1 MSELIIRYV
10 HFLGVFGL
18 VSSLVAEH
26 LLISKETKIEQFK
39 KLVLTDLVYGISAV
53 IALVSG
59 LSLWLWVGKPAD
71 FYSANWIF
79 HAKLT
84 LFVLTFLFSLYPTK
98 FFLKHRNTESEAVSI
113 PKSVI
118 MVIRLEL
125 LLVFIIPFF
134 AVLMANGY

>member
-10 HFLGVFGL
+10 HFLGVFG
-18 VSSLVAEH
+18 VVASLVAEH

-59 LSLWLWVGKPAD
+59 LGLWLWVGKPAE
-71 FYSANWIF
+71 FYSVNWIF
-79 HAKLT
+79 HVKLT
-84 LFVLTFLFSLYPTK
+84 LFILVFLLSLYPTR
-98 FFLKHRNTESEAVSI
+98 FFITHRKTEETVSI
-113 PKSVI
+113 PKSII
-118 MVIRLEL
+118 MVIRMEL

-134 AVLMANGY
+134 AVLMANGH